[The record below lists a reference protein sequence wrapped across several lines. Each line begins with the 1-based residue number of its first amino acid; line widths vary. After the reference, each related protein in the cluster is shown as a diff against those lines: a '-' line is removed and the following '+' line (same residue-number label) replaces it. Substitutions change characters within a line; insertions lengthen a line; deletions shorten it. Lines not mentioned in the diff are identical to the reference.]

1 MEFLVLWGKYYYHL
15 HVIYKQTSIRIDTAF
30 QDFLKLIFFFFFW
43 IWGSSAPP
51 RQSGK
56 KKDFFQFHWGQY
68 MTSKSSESYLW
79 LSLFYRF
86 WGSEWLSQSRIT
98 RIWRKV
104 CWLFMF
110 FQLRGCG
117 LPPHLYLQT
126 SQLLKKVIELLGFF
140 FSPKC
145 WMGEKILRRFDRKE
159 KGHRFCHSVS
169 WSWRALTGRLQ
180 VNYDGW
186 VPKGATTKWRWFA
199 ENEICEQRPEEL
211 DSCNWSKFHNSSS
224 LKMTWKALKMKMP
237 SV

>member
-1 MEFLVLWGKYYYHL
+1 MKRLRQRNDLTTFPRTHSQEVRESPFELQQSGPQVRGLVMQVLLSGNPA
-15 HVIYKQTSIRIDTAF
+15 VICKQTSIRIDTAF

-43 IWGSSAPP
+43 VWGSSAPP

-56 KKDFFQFHWGQY
+56 KKDFFQFHWDQY
-68 MTSKSSESYLW
+68 MTPKSSKSYLW

-86 WGSEWLSQSRIT
+86 WGSGWLSQSHIT

-140 FSPKC
+140 F
-145 WMGEKILRRFDRKE
+145 
-159 KGHRFCHSVS
+159 
-169 WSWRALTGRLQ
+169 T
-180 VNYDGW
+180 
-186 VPKGATTKWRWFA
+186 
-199 ENEICEQRPEEL
+199 
-211 DSCNWSKFHNSSS
+211 
-224 LKMTWKALKMKMP
+224 
-237 SV
+237 

>member
-1 MEFLVLWGKYYYHL
+1 MYNF
-15 HVIYKQTSIRIDTAF
+15 
-30 QDFLKLIFFFFFW
+30 IFFFSFIEINIWLPRALRATYDYPYFIDSEGVDDLAKVTSRGFKEKSVDFSCSFSYADVVCLHTYTYKPLSFW
-43 IWGSSAPP
+43 
-51 RQSGK
+51 K
-56 KKDFFQFHWGQY
+56 K
-68 MTSKSSESYLW
+68 
-79 LSLFYRF
+79 SLNF
-86 WGSEWLSQSRIT
+86 WG
-98 RIWRKV
+98 
-104 CWLFMF
+104 
-110 FQLRGCG
+110 
-117 LPPHLYLQT
+117 
-126 SQLLKKVIELLGFF
+126 F

-224 LKMTWKALKMKMP
+224 LKITWKALKIKMP